1 MPKADNN
8 IIALITTDYVISIF
22 QKSLYPNL
30 ERAALSQ
37 IKTTY
42 TVIITNNQTL
52 KAA

>member
-1 MPKADNN
+1 MPKVDNN
-8 IIALITTDYVISIF
+8 IIALITTDYVILII
-22 QKSLYPNL
+22 QKSLYPIL

-37 IKTTY
+37 IKTIF